1 VKAQSRRTRVSLN
14 SHTLTSP
21 TVTVGIPTYNRAAL
35 LKETLESVLAQTYC
49 HFRLVISDNAS
60 SDETPDVV
68 ASYPDARI
76 EYVRGERNI
85 GMVGN
90 FNRLIDLAETEFL
103 MLLSDDDRLYPD
115 YLGSVVDV
123 LQRHQ
128 NVGLVHTAF
137 DEIDLE
143 SRVQRQGVSAMKT
156 ARPLTV
162 ETGPHFLE
170 RSMVSLPLCF
180 STATYRTRAIRE
192 AGRMIIGEELFADV
206 PLVLRMALH
215 WDMAYIDRPL
225 VAFRLHDETQ
235 TRQLSDGGAG
245 ETVARDR
252 LLAYC
257 RALFERRIRFVEEAA
272 LPTKTANK
280 YRALA
285 ALRFLADRTGLGAP
299 WSEAT
304 ASFLRLVRLYPRI
317 LTYRIA
323 LQFIAAQ
330 CGGRA
335 LRRATYRLASVVLEL
350 RRTSSPGT

>member
-1 VKAQSRRTRVSLN
+1 MS
-14 SHTLTSP
+14 SP

-49 HFRLVISDNAS
+49 DFRLVISDNAS
-60 SDETPDVV
+60 SDETPEVV

-85 GMVGN
+85 GMIGN

-137 DEIDLE
+137 DEIDLD
-143 SRVQRQGVSAMKT
+143 SRVQRQAVSAMKT
-156 ARPLTV
+156 ARRLTV

-192 AGRMIIGEELFADV
+192 AGRMIVGEELLADV
-206 PLVLRMALH
+206 PLVLGMALH

-225 VAFRLHDETQ
+225 VAFRLHGATQ
-235 TRQLSDGGAG
+235 TRLLAEGGASEPG
-245 ETVARDR
+245 ARDR
-252 LLAYC
+252 LLAYGQ
-257 RALFERRIRFVEEAA
+257 ALLDRRMRFVEEAE
-272 LPTKTANK
+272 LPAKRANG

-285 ALRFLADRTGLGAP
+285 TLRFLVDRAGLGAP
-299 WSEAT
+299 WSETT
-304 ASFLRLVRLYPRI
+304 AAFLRLVRLYPRI
-317 LTYRIA
+317 LTHPIA
-323 LQFIAAQ
+323 LRFIAAQ
-330 CGGRA
+330 VGGRA
-335 LRRATYRLASVVLEL
+335 LRRATFRLASVVLEF
-350 RRTSSPGT
+350 RRTWSPRT